1 MTQEILIPDFV
12 HLQGTCN
19 WKPKLSFK
27 NWENQFSN
35 AWNIIAPL
43 SHAID
48 LLSSGQLGFNLR
60 GYVALWWFEEQP
72 VQQSKPPSL
81 VTHENQIIIS
91 CTGLLCCAKLLLW
104 LSVALTTLSS
114 ETPLSEDCRHCCPLN
129 CFQVWKWFHHECFLM
144 CWFGLFKPSFNPIW
158 IWVIP
163 VGGNSW
169 GTYKPASRLASS
181 QKEPMHVHSMELSST
196 QCFKEAIVMSPSLH
210 ESSASYEIWLPFAA
224 GSLICQHSTIC
235 IHEINGPTLQIRYK
249 TKRLHP
255 QTWFS

>member
-1 MTQEILIPDFV
+1 MTQEILIPHFV
-12 HLQGTCN
+12 HPQGTYN

-27 NWENQFSN
+27 NWENHFSN

-104 LSVALTTLSS
+104 LSVALTTLKF
-114 ETPLSEDCRHCCPLN
+114 LSQKSRCHCCPLN
-129 CFQVWKWFHHECFLM
+129 CFQVWKCSIMNVFWCADLD
-144 CWFGLFKPSFNPIW
+144 CQTQLQPN
-158 IWVIP
+158 
-163 VGGNSW
+163 
-169 GTYKPASRLASS
+169 LD
-181 QKEPMHVHSMELSST
+181 LSDP
-196 QCFKEAIVMSPSLH
+196 CRRKLLGDI
-210 ESSASYEIWLPFAA
+210 
-224 GSLICQHSTIC
+224 
-235 IHEINGPTLQIRYK
+235 
-249 TKRLHP
+249 
-255 QTWFS
+255 